1 MFVVEA
7 RKRTAHV
14 GNFRPLMTFK
24 AKSFKEAEN
33 ALMGRFKGLFKRSGR
48 VKPGKRI
55 ESINFS
61 DRENIYSL
69 KKIG

>member
-1 MFVVEA
+1 MFVLEC
-7 RKRTAHV
+7 RKRIDHV
-14 GNFRPLMTFK
+14 ANFRPVLTVK
-24 AKSFKEAEN
+24 AKSFREAESMVT
-33 ALMGRFKGLFKRSGR
+33 ARFQGLSKRTGK